1 MSPAGRVPTKVARRI
16 LPYFFLLYIVAYLDR
31 ANVAFAKLSMAPD
44 LGFSEAVYGT
54 GAGIFFLGYFLLEI
68 PGALKIGRAHV

>member
-1 MSPAGRVPTKVARRI
+1 MSLADRVRAKTARRI

-44 LGFSEAVYGT
+44 LDFPKPSTAPAREYFSSAT
-54 GAGIFFLGYFLLEI
+54 SCWKFPA
-68 PGALKIGRAHV
+68 R